1 MSREAKGGD
10 SPGDE
15 SAPFTLRAD
24 PRAAGS
30 IRRTRSRVAFAAFAI
45 AFLAG
50 FTGGA
55 AAFDAVSRAL
65 LAGIIGWYV
74 GWGAAV
80 TVWRHLLVAEM
91 KAEIARHRTPAAR
104 PDTTLP

>member
-1 MSREAKGGD
+1 MS
-10 SPGDE
+10 DE
-15 SAPFTLRAD
+15 KTAPEETPFTLRAD

-30 IRRTRSRVAFAAFAI
+30 IRRTRSRVAAAAFAV

-55 AAFDAVSRAL
+55 AAFDTVSRAL

-91 KAEIARHRTPAAR
+91 KAEVARHRTPAAR
-104 PDTTLP
+104 TDTRMP